1 MSLAASRWW
10 VITQGTLLGAIA
22 LNMLTL
28 QRQRLGMALALFS
41 FALTFVSHDFRG
53 RRSKLG

>member
-10 VITQGTLLGAIA
+10 VIAQGTLLGAIA

-28 QRQRLGMALALFS
+28 QRQRLGMALALVS
-41 FALTFVSHDFRG
+41 FALTFVSHDFRE
-53 RRSKLG
+53 RRRKLG